1 MPLPRLLLT
10 TTFRLALIYLG
21 LFLILVLFLLGFV
34 YWTTAGVADRQ
45 IDDTIEAE
53 ITGLAEQYRL
63 RGLGGLSDVVTER
76 SRNQRYSL
84 YLLTG
89 PGGFALAGNL
99 NAWPEAKAD
108 ANGWFDFSYRR
119 PVAGEVETHRARAR
133 HLLLGND
140 FDLLVGRDVEE
151 RHRIDG
157 VLRASI
163 AWSLALT
170 LALGLIGG
178 IVFSRNVLARIEGIT
193 RASRDIMAGDLRR
206 RLPRSGSDDE
216 IDRLAASL
224 NDMLDEIERLVTSM
238 REVTDNIAHDLR
250 SPLTRLR
257 NRIEIT
263 LMHEA
268 SPAEY
273 RATLDETVDEVAGLL
288 ETFNGLLA
296 IARAE
301 AGRPEGT
308 PEVFDLSAAVND
320 MVELYAPVAEE
331 KSLTLTGD
339 VATGVSLTGFRQI
352 LSQALGNLLD
362 NAIKYTP
369 AGGRLSVVLKRCEQG
384 CEMIVADTGP
394 GIPEADRD
402 RVLDRFVRLEA
413 SRNSPGSGLGLSL
426 VRAVARLHNAEL
438 ILEDNPPGHD
448 DDQGDNPANN
458 GLRVTLRFPPDS
470 IEVVAQ

>member
-1 MPLPRLLLT
+1 VRLPRLFLT

-34 YWTTAGVADRQ
+34 YWTTSGIADRQ

-63 RGLGGLSDVVTER
+63 RGLGGLSDVVAER

-89 PGGFALAGNL
+89 PGGFSLAGNL
-99 NAWPEAKAD
+99 NAWPEGSPAD
-108 ANGWFDFSYRR
+108 ANGWFNFSYRR
-119 PVAGEVETHRARAR
+119 PVGGEVETHNARAR

-151 RHRIDG
+151 RHRIDQ

-163 AWSLALT
+163 AWAVALT
-170 LALGLIGG
+170 LGLGLLGG
-178 IVFSRNVLARIEGIT
+178 IIFSRNVLRRIEAIT
-193 RASRDIMAGDLRR
+193 RASRDIMEGDLRR

-216 IDRLAASL
+216 IDRLAGSL
-224 NDMLDEIERLVTSM
+224 NDMLEEIERLVTSM

-257 NRIEIT
+257 NRIEVT
-263 LMHEA
+263 LLHEA
-268 SPAEY
+268 TPAEY
-273 RATLDETVDEVAGLL
+273 RAVLDETVSEVAGLL
-288 ETFNGLLA
+288 DTFNGLLA

-308 PEVFDLSAAVND
+308 PEPFDLSAAVTD

-331 KSLTLTGD
+331 KSLILSGD
-339 VATGVSLTGFRQI
+339 VAPGLSLIGFRQ
-352 LSQALGNLLD
+352 LMSQALGNLID

-369 AGGRLSVVLKRCEQG
+369 SNAPGGGRIAVVLKRQGSAG
-384 CEMIVADTGP
+384 CELIVADTGP

-426 VRAVARLHNAEL
+426 VRAVARLHGAEL
-438 ILEDNPPGHD
+438 ILADNLP
-448 DDQGDNPANN
+448 
-458 GLRVTLRFPPDS
+458 GLRVILRFPPDS
-470 IEVVAQ
+470 IDGAGQ

>member
-1 MPLPRLLLT
+1 MQLPRLLLT

-34 YWTTAGVADRQ
+34 YWTTSGVADRQ

-63 RGLGGLSDVVTER
+63 RGLGGLSDVVAER

-99 NAWPEAKAD
+99 NAWPEAQAGAKPD
-108 ANGWFDFSYRR
+108 AAGWFDFSYRR
-119 PVAGEVETHRARAR
+119 PVAGDFETHRARAR

-151 RHRIDG
+151 RHRIDQ

-163 AWSLALT
+163 AWAVALT
-170 LALGLIGG
+170 LGLGLLGG
-178 IVFSRNVLARIEGIT
+178 IVFSRNVLRRIEAIT

-216 IDRLAASL
+216 IDRLAGSL
-224 NDMLDEIERLVTSM
+224 NDMLEEIERLVTSM

-257 NRIEIT
+257 NRVEVT
-263 LMHEA
+263 LLKEA

-273 RATLDETVDEVAGLL
+273 RAALDETVSEVAGLL
-288 ETFNGLLA
+288 DTFNGLLA

-308 PEVFDLSAAVND
+308 PEPFDLSAAVSD

-331 KSLTLTGD
+331 KTLTLTGD
-339 VATGVSLTGFRQI
+339 VETGISLMGFRQ
-352 LSQALGNLLD
+352 LMSQALGNLID

-369 AGGRLSVVLKRCEQG
+369 EGGKISVTLKRGEL
-384 CEMIVADTGP
+384 IVADSGP

-426 VRAVARLHNAEL
+426 VRAVARLHGAEL
-438 ILEDNPPGHD
+438 ILDDNQPG
-448 DDQGDNPANN
+448 QINK
-458 GLRVTLRFPPDS
+458 GLRIILRFAPDS
-470 IEVVAQ
+470 IDGAHR

>member
-1 MPLPRLLLT
+1 MQLPRLLLT

-34 YWTTAGVADRQ
+34 YWTTSGVADRQ

-63 RGLGGLSDVVTER
+63 RGLGGLSDVVAER

-99 NAWPEAKAD
+99 NAWPDAQSGAAKPD
-108 ANGWFDFSYRR
+108 AAGWFDFSYRR
-119 PVAGEVETHRARAR
+119 PVAGDFETHRARAR

-151 RHRIDG
+151 RHRIDQ

-163 AWSLALT
+163 AWAVALT
-170 LALGLIGG
+170 LGLGLLGG
-178 IVFSRNVLARIEGIT
+178 IVFSRNVLRRIEAIT

-216 IDRLAASL
+216 IDRLAGSL
-224 NDMLDEIERLVTSM
+224 NDMLEEIERLVTSM

-257 NRIEIT
+257 NRIEVT
-263 LMHEA
+263 LLKEA

-273 RATLDETVDEVAGLL
+273 RAALDETVAEVAGLL
-288 ETFNGLLA
+288 DTFNGLLA

-308 PEVFDLSAAVND
+308 PEPFDLSAAVND

-331 KSLTLTGD
+331 KALSLTGD
-339 VATGVSLTGFRQI
+339 VVAGLTLMGFRQ
-352 LSQALGNLLD
+352 LMSQALGNLID

-369 AGGRLSVVLKRCEQG
+369 EGGTISVTLNRGEL
-384 CEMIVADTGP
+384 IVADSGP

-426 VRAVARLHNAEL
+426 VRAVARLHGAEL
-438 ILEDNPPGHD
+438 ILEDN
-448 DDQGDNPANN
+448 NP
-458 GLRVTLRFPPDS
+458 GLRVILRFAPDS
-470 IEVVAQ
+470 LDGAPR

>member
-1 MPLPRLLLT
+1 MLLPRSLRT

-21 LFLILVLFLLGFV
+21 LFLVLVLVLLGFV

-63 RGLGGLSDVVTER
+63 RGLGGLSDVVAER

-99 NAWPEAKAD
+99 TAWPDAKSD
-108 ANGWFDFSYRR
+108 AGGWFDFEYRR
-119 PVAGEVETHRARAR
+119 PVAGELETHRARAR
-133 HLLLGND
+133 HLLLGSD

-151 RHRIDG
+151 RHRIDQ
-157 VLRASI
+157 VLRVSL
-163 AWSLALT
+163 AWAVALT
-170 LALGLIGG
+170 LGLGLLGG
-178 IVFSRNVLARIEGIT
+178 IFFSRNVLARIEAIT

-257 NRIEIT
+257 NRIEVT
-263 LMHEA
+263 LLKEA
-268 SPAEY
+268 SPTEY
-273 RATLDETVDEVAGLL
+273 RAALDETVGEVAGLL
-288 ETFNGLLA
+288 DTFNGLLA

-308 PEVFDLSAAVND
+308 PTPFDLSAAVND

-331 KSLTLTGD
+331 KSIVLTGT
-339 VATGVSLTGFRQI
+339 VASGVTLTGFRQ
-352 LSQALGNLLD
+352 LMSQALGNLID

-369 AGGRLSVVLKRCEQG
+369 DGGRIAVTLKPHDG
-384 CEMIVADTGP
+384 GYDLVVADTGP
-394 GIPEADRD
+394 GIPEADRE

-426 VRAVARLHNAEL
+426 VRAVARLHGAEL
-438 ILEDNPPGHD
+438 LLEDNLP
-448 DDQGDNPANN
+448 
-458 GLRVTLRFPPDS
+458 GLRVTLRLPRDS
-470 IEVVAQ
+470 IELPGR

>member
-1 MPLPRLLLT
+1 VALPRLFRT

-21 LFLILVLFLLGFV
+21 LFLVLVLFLLGFV
-34 YWTTAGVADRQ
+34 YWTTSGVADRQ
-45 IDDTIEAE
+45 IDDTIDAE

-63 RGLGGLSDVVTER
+63 RGLGGLSEVVSER

-99 NAWPEAKAD
+99 NTWPEVVAGD
-108 ANGWFDFSYRR
+108 ANGWFNFSYRR
-119 PVAGEVETHRARAR
+119 PVGGDVETHNARAR
-133 HLLLGND
+133 HLLLGSD

-151 RHRIDG
+151 RHRIDQ

-163 AWSLALT
+163 AWAVALT
-170 LALGLIGG
+170 LGLGLFGG
-178 IVFSRNVLARIEGIT
+178 IIFSRNVLRRIEAIT
-193 RASRDIMAGDLRR
+193 RASRDIMEGDLRR

-216 IDRLAASL
+216 IDRLAGSL
-224 NDMLDEIERLVTSM
+224 NDMLEEIERLVTSM

-257 NRIEIT
+257 NRIEVT
-263 LMHEA
+263 LLHEA

-273 RATLDETVDEVAGLL
+273 RAALEDTVGEVASLL
-288 ETFNGLLA
+288 DTFNGLLA

-308 PEVFDLSAAVND
+308 PEPFDLSAAVTD

-331 KSLTLTGD
+331 KSLVLTGD
-339 VATGVSLTGFRQI
+339 VAPDISLTGFRQ
-352 LSQALGNLLD
+352 LMSQALGNLID

-369 AGGRLSVVLKRCEQG
+369 DGGHISVLLKRRDGRDEL
-384 CEMIVADTGP
+384 IVADTGP
-394 GIPEADRD
+394 GVPEADRD

-426 VRAVARLHNAEL
+426 VRAVARLHGADL
-438 ILEDNPPGHD
+438 TLEDNLP
-448 DDQGDNPANN
+448 
-458 GLRVTLRFPPDS
+458 GLRVILRFPADS
-470 IEVVAQ
+470 IDGAGQ

>member
-1 MPLPRLLLT
+1 VALPRLFRT

-21 LFLILVLFLLGFV
+21 LFLVLVLFLLGFV
-34 YWTTAGVADRQ
+34 YWTTSGVADRQ
-45 IDDTIEAE
+45 IDDTIDAE

-63 RGLGGLSDVVTER
+63 RGLGGLSEVVSER

-99 NAWPEAKAD
+99 NTWPEVVAGD
-108 ANGWFDFSYRR
+108 ANGWFNFSYRR
-119 PVAGEVETHRARAR
+119 PVGGDVETHNARAR
-133 HLLLGND
+133 HLLLGSD

-151 RHRIDG
+151 RHRIDQ

-163 AWSLALT
+163 AWAVALT
-170 LALGLIGG
+170 LGLGLFGG
-178 IVFSRNVLARIEGIT
+178 IIFSRNVLRRIEAIT
-193 RASRDIMAGDLRR
+193 RASRDIMEGDLRR

-216 IDRLAASL
+216 IDRLAGSL
-224 NDMLDEIERLVTSM
+224 NDMLEEIERLVTSM

-257 NRIEIT
+257 NRIEVT
-263 LMHEA
+263 LLHEA

-273 RATLDETVDEVAGLL
+273 RAALDDTVSEVASLL
-288 ETFNGLLA
+288 DTFNGLLA

-308 PEVFDLSAAVND
+308 PEPFDLSAAVTD

-331 KSLTLTGD
+331 KSLVLTGD
-339 VATGVSLTGFRQI
+339 VATGISLTGFRQ
-352 LSQALGNLLD
+352 LMSQALGNLID

-369 AGGRLSVVLKRCEQG
+369 DGGHISVLLKRRDGRDEL
-384 CEMIVADTGP
+384 IVADTGP
-394 GIPEADRD
+394 GVPEADRD

-426 VRAVARLHNAEL
+426 VRAVARLHGADL
-438 ILEDNPPGHD
+438 TLEDNLP
-448 DDQGDNPANN
+448 
-458 GLRVTLRFPPDS
+458 GLRVILRFPADS
-470 IEVVAQ
+470 IDGAGQ

>member
-1 MPLPRLLLT
+1 MQLPRLLLT

-34 YWTTAGVADRQ
+34 YWTTSGVADRQ

-63 RGLGGLSDVVTER
+63 RGLGGLSDVVAER

-99 NAWPEAKAD
+99 NAWPDAQSGAAKPD
-108 ANGWFDFSYRR
+108 AAGWFDFSYRR
-119 PVAGEVETHRARAR
+119 PVAGDFETHRARAR

-151 RHRIDG
+151 RHRIDQ

-163 AWSLALT
+163 AWAVALT
-170 LALGLIGG
+170 LGLGLLGG
-178 IVFSRNVLARIEGIT
+178 IVFSRNVLRRIEAIT

-216 IDRLAASL
+216 IDRLAGSL
-224 NDMLDEIERLVTSM
+224 NDMLEEIERLVTSM

-257 NRIEIT
+257 NRIEVT
-263 LMHEA
+263 LLKEA

-273 RATLDETVDEVAGLL
+273 RAALDETVSEVAGLL
-288 ETFNGLLA
+288 DTFNGLLA

-308 PEVFDLSAAVND
+308 PEPFDLSAAVND

-331 KSLTLTGD
+331 KSLSLTGD
-339 VATGVSLTGFRQI
+339 VAAGLTLVGFRQ
-352 LSQALGNLLD
+352 LMSQALGNLVD

-369 AGGRLSVVLKRCEQG
+369 EGGTISVTLNRGEL
-384 CEMIVADTGP
+384 IVADSGP

-426 VRAVARLHNAEL
+426 VRAVARLHGAEL
-438 ILEDNPPGHD
+438 ILDDNHP
-448 DDQGDNPANN
+448 
-458 GLRVTLRFPPDS
+458 GLRVILRFAPDS
-470 IEVVAQ
+470 IDGAPR

>member
-1 MPLPRLLLT
+1 MQLPRLFLT

-34 YWTTAGVADRQ
+34 YWTTSGVADRQ

-63 RGLGGLSDVVTER
+63 RGLGGLSDVVAER

-99 NAWPEAKAD
+99 NAWPEAKTD
-108 ANGWFDFSYRR
+108 PNGWFDFAYRR
-119 PVAGEVETHRARAR
+119 TVAGDVETHNARAR
-133 HLLLGND
+133 HLKLGSD

-151 RHRIDG
+151 RRRIDQ

-163 AWSLALT
+163 AWAVALT
-170 LALGLIGG
+170 LGLGLLGG
-178 IVFSRNVLARIEGIT
+178 IVFSRNVLRRIEAIT
-193 RASRDIMAGDLRR
+193 RASRDIMEGDLRR

-216 IDRLAASL
+216 IDRLAGSL
-224 NDMLDEIERLVTSM
+224 NDMLEEIERLVTSM

-257 NRIEIT
+257 NRIEVT
-263 LMHEA
+263 LLKEA

-273 RATLDETVDEVAGLL
+273 RTALEDTVSEVAGLL
-288 ETFNGLLA
+288 DTFNGLLA

-301 AGRPEGT
+301 AGRPEGA
-308 PEVFDLSAAVND
+308 PERFDLSAAVGD

-331 KSLTLTGD
+331 KTLTLTGNVD
-339 VATGVSLTGFRQI
+339 AGLSLMGFRQ
-352 LSQALGNLLD
+352 LMSQALGNLID

-369 AGGRLSVVLKRCEQG
+369 AGGTISVVLKRQGQG
-384 CEMIVADTGP
+384 CELIVADSGP

-426 VRAVARLHNAEL
+426 VRAVARLHGAEL
-438 ILEDNPPGHD
+438 VLADNLP
-448 DDQGDNPANN
+448 
-458 GLRVTLRFPPDS
+458 GLRIILRFPPDS
-470 IEVVAQ
+470 IDGASR

>member
-1 MPLPRLLLT
+1 VQLPRLFLT

-34 YWTTAGVADRQ
+34 YWTTSGVADRQ

-63 RGLGGLSDVVTER
+63 RGLGGLSDVVAER

-99 NAWPEAKAD
+99 NAWPDAQAGAKPD
-108 ANGWFDFSYRR
+108 AGGWFDFSYRR
-119 PVAGEVETHRARAR
+119 PVAGDIETHRARAR
-133 HLLLGND
+133 HLLLGGD

-151 RHRIDG
+151 RYRIDQ

-163 AWSLALT
+163 AWAVALT
-170 LALGLIGG
+170 LALGLVGG
-178 IVFSRNVLARIEGIT
+178 IVFSRNVLRRIEAIT
-193 RASRDIMAGDLRR
+193 RASRDIMEGDLRR

-216 IDRLAASL
+216 IDRLAGSL
-224 NDMLDEIERLVTSM
+224 NDMLEEIERLVTSM

-257 NRIEIT
+257 NRIEVT
-263 LMHEA
+263 LMKEA
-268 SPAEY
+268 SSAEY
-273 RATLDETVDEVAGLL
+273 RTALDETVSEVEGLL
-288 ETFNGLLA
+288 DTFNGLLV

-301 AGRPEGT
+301 AGRPEGSR
-308 PEVFDLSAAVND
+308 ESFDLSAAVSD

-331 KSLTLTGD
+331 KALRLSGD
-339 VATGVSLTGFRQI
+339 IESGLSLTGFRQ
-352 LSQALGNLLD
+352 LMSQALGNLID

-369 AGGRLSVVLKRCEQG
+369 EGGTVSVMLKRRARG
-384 CEMIVADTGP
+384 CELIVADTGP
-394 GIPEADRD
+394 GIPEGDRD

-426 VRAVARLHNAEL
+426 VRAVARLHGADL
-438 ILEDNPPGHD
+438 VLADNLP
-448 DDQGDNPANN
+448 
-458 GLRVTLRFPPDS
+458 GLRVILRFPPDS
-470 IEVVAQ
+470 IDGAGP

>member
-1 MPLPRLLLT
+1 MQLPRLLLT

-34 YWTTAGVADRQ
+34 YWTTSGVADRQ

-63 RGLGGLSDVVTER
+63 RGLGGLSDVVAER

-99 NAWPEAKAD
+99 NAWPDAQSGAAKPD
-108 ANGWFDFSYRR
+108 AAGWFDFSYRR
-119 PVAGEVETHRARAR
+119 PVAGDFETHRARAR

-151 RHRIDG
+151 RHRIDQ

-163 AWSLALT
+163 AWAVALT
-170 LALGLIGG
+170 LGLGLLGG
-178 IVFSRNVLARIEGIT
+178 IVFSRNVLRRIEAIT

-216 IDRLAASL
+216 IDRLAGSL
-224 NDMLDEIERLVTSM
+224 NDMLEEIERLVTSM

-257 NRIEIT
+257 NRIEVT
-263 LMHEA
+263 LLKEA

-273 RATLDETVDEVAGLL
+273 RAALDETVSEVAGLL
-288 ETFNGLLA
+288 DTFNGLLA

-308 PEVFDLSAAVND
+308 PEPFDLSAAVND

-331 KSLTLTGD
+331 KSL
-339 VATGVSLTGFRQI
+339 SLTGYVAAGLTLVGFRQ
-352 LSQALGNLLD
+352 LMSQALGNLVD

-369 AGGRLSVVLKRCEQG
+369 EGGTISVTLNLGEL
-384 CEMIVADTGP
+384 IVADSGP

-402 RVLDRFVRLEA
+402 RVLDRFLRLEA

-426 VRAVARLHNAEL
+426 VRAVARLHGAEL
-438 ILEDNPPGHD
+438 ILDDNSP
-448 DDQGDNPANN
+448 
-458 GLRVTLRFPPDS
+458 GLRVILRFAPDS
-470 IEVVAQ
+470 LDGAPR

>member
-1 MPLPRLLLT
+1 VALPRLFRT

-21 LFLILVLFLLGFV
+21 LFLVLVLFLLGFV
-34 YWTTAGVADRQ
+34 YWTTSGVADRQ
-45 IDDTIEAE
+45 IDDTIDAE

-63 RGLGGLSDVVTER
+63 RGLGGLSEVVSER

-99 NAWPEAKAD
+99 NTWPEVVAGD
-108 ANGWFDFSYRR
+108 ANGWFNFSYRR
-119 PVAGEVETHRARAR
+119 PVGGDVETHNARAR
-133 HLLLGND
+133 HLLLGSD

-151 RHRIDG
+151 RHRIDQ

-163 AWSLALT
+163 AWAVALT
-170 LALGLIGG
+170 LGLGLLGG
-178 IVFSRNVLARIEGIT
+178 IIFSRNVLRRIEAIT
-193 RASRDIMAGDLRR
+193 RASRDIMEGDLRR

-216 IDRLAASL
+216 IDRLAGSL
-224 NDMLDEIERLVTSM
+224 NDMLEEIERLVTSM

-257 NRIEIT
+257 NRIEVT
-263 LMHEA
+263 LLHEA

-273 RATLDETVDEVAGLL
+273 RAALDDTVSEVASLL
-288 ETFNGLLA
+288 DTFNGLLA

-308 PEVFDLSAAVND
+308 PEPFDLSAAVTD

-331 KSLTLTGD
+331 KSLVLTGD
-339 VATGVSLTGFRQI
+339 VATGISLTGFRQ
-352 LSQALGNLLD
+352 LMSQALGNLID

-369 AGGRLSVVLKRCEQG
+369 HGGHISVLLKYRDGRYEL
-384 CEMIVADTGP
+384 IVADTGP
-394 GIPEADRD
+394 GIPETDRD

-426 VRAVARLHNAEL
+426 VRAVARLHGADL
-438 ILEDNPPGHD
+438 TLEDNLP
-448 DDQGDNPANN
+448 
-458 GLRVTLRFPPDS
+458 GLRVILRFPADS
-470 IEVVAQ
+470 IDGTGQ

>member
-1 MPLPRLLLT
+1 VQLPRLLLT

-34 YWTTAGVADRQ
+34 YWTTSGVADRQ
-45 IDDTIEAE
+45 IDDTIDAE

-63 RGLGGLSDVVTER
+63 RGLGGLSEVVAER

-89 PGGFALAGNL
+89 PGGFSLAGNL
-99 NAWPEAKAD
+99 TAWPDAKAD
-108 ANGWFDFSYRR
+108 AGGWFDFSYRR
-119 PVAGEVETHRARAR
+119 PIAGEVETHRARAR
-133 HLLLGND
+133 HLLLASD

-151 RHRIDG
+151 RHRIDR

-163 AWSLALT
+163 AWAVALT
-170 LALGLIGG
+170 LALGLLGG
-178 IVFSRNVLARIEGIT
+178 IVFSRNVLRRIEAIT
-193 RASRDIMAGDLRR
+193 RASRAIMQGDLRR

-216 IDRLAASL
+216 IDRLAGSL

-257 NRIEIT
+257 NRVEVT

-273 RATLDETVDEVAGLL
+273 RAALDETVTEVASLL
-288 ETFNGLLA
+288 DTFNGLLA

-301 AGRPEGT
+301 AGRPEGI
-308 PEVFDLSAAVND
+308 PVAFDLSAAASD

-339 VATGVSLTGFRQI
+339 IASGLRLIGFHQL
-352 LSQALGNLLD
+352 LSQALGNLID

-369 AGGRLSVVLKRCEQG
+369 SGGRVSVVLKRSGQG
-384 CEMIVADTGP
+384 CELIVADTGP
-394 GIPEADRD
+394 GIPEADRE
-402 RVLDRFVRLEA
+402 RVLDRFVRLEV

-426 VRAVARLHNAEL
+426 VRAVARLHGAEL
-438 ILEDNPPGHD
+438 IL
-448 DDQGDNPANN
+448 GDNLP
-458 GLRVTLRFPPDS
+458 GLRVILRFPPDS
-470 IEVVAQ
+470 IDCASR